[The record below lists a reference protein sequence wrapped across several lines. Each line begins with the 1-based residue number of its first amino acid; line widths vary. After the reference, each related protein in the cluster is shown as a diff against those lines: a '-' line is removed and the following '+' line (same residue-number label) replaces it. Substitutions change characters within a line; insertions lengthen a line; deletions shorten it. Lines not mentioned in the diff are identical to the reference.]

1 MHKEIGPSDQID
13 LAGEWALSLDPENI
27 GIEEGWYQDCL
38 PSDLVI
44 QLPGSLQA
52 QGFGDAPGL
61 DTPWVGTV
69 HEEVWDASKYAPYRT
84 QENFKVPFFFQPD
97 KYYSGAAWYQRTVD
111 MPESWVGRRVVLTLE
126 RPHWE
131 TRVWVNDTP
140 MGVNRSLS
148 TAHTYEL
155 SEALKPGVNRIT
167 IRVQN
172 GEVIRVGPNAHSVT
186 DHTQSN
192 WNGIVGEIS
201 LSAESALYI
210 EDLQVYPELDRN
222 GIKVMTVIAGGTG
235 ITGRLGLQL
244 EIEKDGRL
252 LASRRLNVE
261 GVGGG
266 DRVIET
272 FIEFNE
278 PADLWNEFNPALYTL
293 CARLKS
299 GHADASVREVRFGMR
314 EIKVEGNRI
323 LLNGQPVVLRGTLEC
338 AIFPLTGYPPTDV
351 ASWKR
356 IIRICQEHGLN
367 HMRFHSWCPPKA
379 AMVAADE
386 FGFYLQLECSTWPT
400 IDGLGLG
407 EGFPVDEWLY
417 LEADAVLKAHGNH
430 ASFVL
435 FASGNEPSGPRW
447 GADYLGKWVQHFR
460 EKDRRHLV
468 TSAGGWPVV
477 PENDFHVSFKDGR
490 LYDNWDWRN
499 KLYCRLNSQP
509 PETMSDYTA
518 VVDEFPE
525 HPIVVHEIGQW
536 CVYPNFN
543 EIEKYT
549 GVLKPKNFEVFR
561 DFLEEKNLLHQAD
574 DFLMASG
581 KLQVLAYKE
590 EIEANLRTKDY
601 GGFQLLDLHDF
612 PGQGTA
618 LVGVLDTFWD
628 PKPYVTAKEF
638 RRFCAPIVPLARFKK
653 FIYTSAEEFSVK
665 IQVSQFAANDL
676 NDVAV
681 LYSLRNQSGETL
693 KGGRLTLDR
702 LEAGGLRDIEHI
714 KFDLSDLPVP
724 AQYNLQVAVENTDA
738 INDWDIWVYP
748 ETLPPG
754 SEEVLIVDSM
764 TEAAIT
770 RLEAG
775 GKVLLTVQPETV
787 KTDVQLGFSPIFWNT
802 AWTKGQAPHTLGIL
816 CEPEH
821 PAFAQFPTEY
831 HSNWQ
836 WSLLIQY
843 AATMEID
850 ALPRELEA
858 IIQVVPDWF
867 APKKL
872 ALAFEAKVGAGSL
885 LVTSIDLNGALE
897 NQLERRQLKASL
909 LGYMEGDRFQ
919 PSVALIP
926 KQIESLFNLPI

>member
-1 MHKEIGPSDQID
+1 M
-13 LAGEWALSLDPENI
+13 
-27 GIEEGWYQDCL
+27 
-38 PSDLVI
+38 
-44 QLPGSLQA
+44 
-52 QGFGDAPGL
+52 
-61 DTPWVGTV
+61 
-69 HEEVWDASKYAPYRT
+69 
-84 QENFKVPFFFQPD
+84 
-97 KYYSGAAWYQRTVD
+97 
-111 MPESWVGRRVVLTLE
+111 LTLE

-131 TRVWVNDTP
+131 TRVWVNDMP
-140 MGVNRSLS
+140 IGFNRSLS
-148 TAHTYEL
+148 TPHVYDL

-186 DHTQSN
+186 DHTQGN

-201 LSAESALYI
+201 LSAESAVYI

-222 GIKVMTVIAGGTG
+222 GIKVMTVIAGGTES
-235 ITGRLGLQL
+235 TGDLALQL

-252 LASRRLNVE
+252 LASRRLDVA

-266 DRVIET
+266 DSAIET
-272 FIEFNE
+272 FIEFSE
-278 PADLWNEFNPALYTL
+278 PAELWNEFNPELYTL
-293 CARLKS
+293 SARLKS
-299 GHADASVREVRFGMR
+299 GQVDASVRSLRFGMR

-351 ASWKR
+351 VSWKR

-386 FGFYLQLECSTWPT
+386 LGFYLQLECSTWPT

-417 LEADAVLKAHGNH
+417 AEADAVCKAHGNH

-435 FASGNEPSGPRW
+435 FASGNEPSGPHW
-447 GADYLGKWVQHFR
+447 GGDYLGKWVQHFR

-499 KLYCRLNSQP
+499 KLYCRLNSEP
-509 PETMSDYTA
+509 PETLSDYTA

-561 DFLEEKNLLHQAD
+561 DFLGAKNLLHQAD

-628 PKPYVTAKEF
+628 PKPYVTAKEY
-638 RRFCAPIVPLARFKK
+638 RRFCAPMVPLARFKK
-653 FIYTSAEEFSVK
+653 FTYTSAEDFSVK
-665 IQVSQFAANDL
+665 VQVSQFAASAL
-676 NDVAV
+676 NDAV
-681 LYSLRNQSGETL
+681 VRYTLRDANGETL
-693 KGGRLTLDR
+693 KDGRLTRDR
-702 LEAGGLRDIEHI
+702 LEAGGLRDIGSMEL
-714 KFDLSDLPVP
+714 DLTDLPAP
-724 AQYNLQVAVENTDA
+724 AQYNLEVAVENTDA
-738 INDWDIWVYP
+738 INDWDLWVYP
-748 ETLPPG
+748 ETVPSI
-754 SEEVLIVDSM
+754 SEEVLIVERM
-764 TEAAIT
+764 TEAAIA

-775 GKVLLTVQPETV
+775 GKVLMTVQPETV

-816 CEPEH
+816 CDPEH

-836 WSLLIQY
+836 WSLPIQH

-850 ALPRELEA
+850 ALPQELEA

-872 ALAFEAKVGAGSL
+872 ALAFEAKVGRGSL
-885 LVTSIDLNGALE
+885 LITSIDLNGALE

-909 LGYMEGDRFQ
+909 LTYMDSDRFR
-919 PSVALIP
+919 PSVALNLE
-926 KQIESLFNLPI
+926 QVESLFAAR